1 MLKMIH
7 IAQFILW
14 RGFATIYLVFYTL
27 KFMSFWFLPGLLLLI
42 NFVCFLSLFSC
53 AEKWPVN
60 YNLVILLLIILVVPT
75 SDLSWIFIKK
85 QKYFHLCLDDQP
97 LGPANI

>member
-1 MLKMIH
+1 MEGICNHL
-7 IAQFILW
+7 
-14 RGFATIYLVFYTL
+14 
-27 KFMSFWFLPGLLLLI
+27 S
-42 NFVCFLSLFSC
+42 CFLYFEIHVFLVLAWSFDSDQFCLFPFSLSC